1 MEQAAGLD
9 NLIPQGI
16 GSENTSKSMGFIMKL
31 TLIIVMIMVVVF
43 LARIGMA
50 LIFMF
55 KNPSGSPYILDGM
68 LSGIEKK
75 TVTQN
80 PALTD
85 SVTIFRSRN
94 QSSGMEFTWST
105 WLFVNSD
112 SNFSSSDTDKW
123 SHIFH
128 KGPVDTILTSDTCA
142 TTTAR
147 CNRKATNHEEF
158 EAWLGVDVSENFGY
172 YTKTSFEDVNLN
184 GEVTTCSED
193 VNCPNRDLLSYGN
206 GGLYSPDYLY
216 DYKQGMAFPINSPGL
231 YLSKETN
238 NLKFIMS
245 TMGDYSNI
253 EDDGNPAEAGDDNSS
268 SKLFESIDI
277 SGIPL
282 DKWFCL
288 VIRAKNNVLDAYVNG
303 VIHTRHYVEH
313 VMKQTYYDVQFG
325 LNGGWNGY
333 ISSLKYHNKGI
344 SAVEIQ
350 NICNKG
356 PNLNSLSG
364 IKPSEGDNIS
374 KLSQK
379 WYGY

>member
-1 MEQAAGLD
+1 MEQAVELD

-55 KNPSGSPYILDGM
+55 KNPSETPYILDGM

-75 TVTQN
+75 TITQN
-80 PALTD
+80 PHLSE

-112 SNFSSSDTDKW
+112 GNFSSSDTGQW

-128 KGPVDTILTSDTCA
+128 KGPVNTILTDNCTIGDGDTA
-142 TTTAR
+142 KR
-147 CNRKATNHEEF
+147 CGRNADSVGD
-158 EAWLGVDVSENFGY
+158 WLGSSEGSYNYGNN
-172 YTKTSFEDVNLN
+172 TNDDNTNAKGARTNI
-184 GEVTTCSED
+184 
-193 VNCPNRDLLSYGN
+193 LSYGDN
-206 GGLYSPDYLY
+206 GLYSPDYLY
-216 DYKQGMAFPINSPGL
+216 GYEAGMAFPINSPGL

-238 NLKFIMS
+238 ELRFIMS

-253 EDDGNPAEAGDDNSS
+253 DDAGSIGGNVSN
-268 SKLFESIDI
+268 KLFESIDI

-313 VMKQTYYDVQFG
+313 VMKQTYYDVHFG
-325 LNGGWNGY
+325 LNGGWNGN

-364 IKPSEGDNIS
+364 IKPSKGDNIS
-374 KLSQK
+374 NLSQK

>member
-1 MEQAAGLD
+1 MEQAVGLD

-55 KNPSGSPYILDGM
+55 KNPSESPYILDGM

-80 PALTD
+80 PGLTD

-112 SNFSSSDTDKW
+112 GNFSSSNEDIW

-128 KGPVDTILTSDTCA
+128 KGPIDTILTTDKTCA
-142 TTTAR
+142 AGGDAR
-147 CNRKATNHEEF
+147 CFR
-158 EAWLGVDVSENFGY
+158 EAKSHTDFSDWLGDASGNFGY
-172 YTKTSFEDVNLN
+172 YSGDTDDQFDDVNLN
-184 GEVTTCSED
+184 GTVNNCTPNT
-193 VNCPNRDLLSYGN
+193 NCPDRFLLSYGS
-206 GGLYSPDYLY
+206 GLYSPDYLY
-216 DYKQGMAFPINSPGL
+216 GYNQGMAFPINSPGL

-238 NLKFIMS
+238 SLRFIMS
-245 TMGDYSNI
+245 TMGDHSNI
-253 EDDGNPAEAGDDNSS
+253 TGADAGGNDDNN
-268 SKLFESIDI
+268 KLFESIDI

-313 VMKQTYYDVQFG
+313 VMKQTYYDVHFG

>member
-1 MEQAAGLD
+1 MEQASGLD
-9 NLIPQGI
+9 NLIPEGI

-31 TLIIVMIMVVVF
+31 TLIIVMVMVVVF

-50 LIFMF
+50 LIVMF
-55 KNPSGSPYILDGM
+55 KNPSESPYILDGM
-68 LSGIEKK
+68 LSGIENK

-80 PALTD
+80 PGLTD
-85 SVTIFRSRN
+85 SITIFRSRN
-94 QSSGMEFTWST
+94 QASGMEFTWST

-112 SNFSSSDTDKW
+112 GNFDSTNYNQWK
-123 SHIFH
+123 HIFH
-128 KGPVDTILTSDTCA
+128 KGPVDNILSSTCSEMEGGE
-142 TTTAR
+142 R
-147 CNRKATNHEEF
+147 CTRVTNEF
-158 EAWLGVDVSENFGY
+158 PWSGSAVNYNYEN
-172 YTKTSFEDVNLN
+172 VNLN
-184 GEVTTCSED
+184 TTNSQAQSSI
-193 VNCPNRDLLSYGN
+193 LSYGD
-206 GGLYSPDYLY
+206 GLLYSPDYLY
-216 DYKQGMAFPINSPGL
+216 GYQEGMAFAINSPGL

-238 NLKFIMS
+238 KLRFIMS
-245 TMGDYSNI
+245 TIAHEEIY
-253 EDDGNPAEAGDDNSS
+253 DNSVGGNHDT
-268 SKLFESIDI
+268 KLFESIDI
-277 SGIPL
+277 SNIPL

-288 VIRAKNNVLDAYVNG
+288 VIRGKNNVLDAYVNG

-313 VMKQTYYDVQFG
+313 VMKQTYYDLHFG
-325 LNGGWNGY
+325 LNNGWNGY

-364 IKPSEGDNIS
+364 IKPSESDNIS

>member
-1 MEQAAGLD
+1 MEQAVGLD

-55 KNPSGSPYILDGM
+55 KNPSESPYILDGM

-75 TVTQN
+75 TITQN
-80 PALTD
+80 PHLSE

-112 SNFSSSDTDKW
+112 GNFSSSDTDNKW

-128 KGPVDTILTSDTCA
+128 KGPVNTILTDNCDTALDDTKKRCGRSTTNMADWLGDDYISYNYSDEDTTDNRNALSDT
-142 TTTAR
+142 R
-147 CNRKATNHEEF
+147 
-158 EAWLGVDVSENFGY
+158 
-172 YTKTSFEDVNLN
+172 TKV
-184 GEVTTCSED
+184 
-193 VNCPNRDLLSYGN
+193 LSYDS
-206 GGLYSPDYLY
+206 GLYSPDYLY
-216 DYKQGMAFPINSPGL
+216 GYEAGMAFPINSPGL

-238 NLKFIMS
+238 ELRFIMS

-253 EDDGNPAEAGDDNSS
+253 TDDNVGGDENT
-268 SKLFESIDI
+268 KLFESIDI

-313 VMKQTYYDVQFG
+313 VMKQTYYDVHFG

-350 NICNKG
+350 NICNKE

-374 KLSQK
+374 NLSQK

>member
-1 MEQAAGLD
+1 MEQAVGLD

-16 GSENTSKSMGFIMKL
+16 GSKNTSKSMGFIMKL

-55 KNPSGSPYILDGM
+55 KNPSESPYILDGM
-68 LSGIEKK
+68 LSGIENK

-112 SNFSSSDTDKW
+112 GNFSSSNDDIW

-128 KGPVDTILTSDTCA
+128 KGPIDTILKDECQPTGSGRCTREADDQSEIDNWLDT
-142 TTTAR
+142 
-147 CNRKATNHEEF
+147 TNT
-158 EAWLGVDVSENFGY
+158 NFGY
-172 YTKTSFEDVNLN
+172 GTLTGTDGANLN
-184 GEVTTCSED
+184 AKVDTAGAANGAGPERKV
-193 VNCPNRDLLSYGN
+193 LSYGS
-206 GGLYSPDYLY
+206 GLYSPDYLY
-216 DYKQGMAFPINSPGL
+216 GYNQGMAFPINSPGL
-231 YLSKETN
+231 YLSKATN
-238 NLKFIMS
+238 KIRFIMS

-253 EDDGNPAEAGDDNSS
+253 NDEGGAAGGDSNN
-268 SKLFESIDI
+268 KLFESIDI

-313 VMKQTYYDVQFG
+313 VMKQTYHDVHFG
-325 LNGGWNGY
+325 LNDGWNGY

-356 PNLNSLSG
+356 PKLNSLSG
-364 IKPSEGDNIS
+364 IKPSESDNIS

>member
-9 NLIPQGI
+9 NLIPEGI
-16 GSENTSKSMGFIMKL
+16 SSENTSKSMGFIMKL

-55 KNPSGSPYILDGM
+55 KNPSESPYILDGM

-80 PALTD
+80 PGLTD
-85 SVTIFRSRN
+85 SITIFRSRN
-94 QSSGMEFTWST
+94 QASGMEFTWST

-112 SNFSSSDTDKW
+112 GNFSNSDINNKW

-128 KGPVDTILTSDTCA
+128 KGPVNTILTDDC
-142 TTTAR
+142 TTD
-147 CNRKATNHEEF
+147 H
-158 EAWLGVDVSENFGY
+158 D
-172 YTKTSFEDVNLN
+172 
-184 GEVTTCSED
+184 VTTERCGRRTTD
-193 VNCPNRDLLSYGN
+193 LDNWLRDDPTRYSYSTDTTDNMNALNSSRTKVLSYDS
-206 GGLYSPDYLY
+206 GLYSPDYLY
-216 DYKQGMAFPINSPGL
+216 GYEAGMAFPINSPGL

-238 NLKFIMS
+238 KLRFIMS
-245 TMGDYSNI
+245 TITNNDDI
-253 EDDGNPAEAGDDNSS
+253 ESGKVGGDDDT
-268 SKLFESIDI
+268 KLFESIDI
-277 SGIPL
+277 SNIPL

-288 VIRAKNNVLDAYVNG
+288 VIRGKNNVLDAYVNG

-313 VMKQTYYDVQFG
+313 VMKQTYYDLHFG
-325 LNGGWNGY
+325 LNNGWNGY

-356 PNLNSLSG
+356 PNLNSISG
-364 IKPSEGDNIS
+364 IKPSESDNIS

>member
-55 KNPSGSPYILDGM
+55 KNPSESPYILDGM

-75 TVTQN
+75 TVTQD
-80 PALTD
+80 PGLTD

-112 SNFSSSDTDKW
+112 GNFSSSNDDIW

-128 KGPVDTILTSDTCA
+128 KGPIDTILKDECTPSMD
-142 TTTAR
+142 R
-147 CNRKATNHEEF
+147 CTRKASSLTDI
-158 EAWLGVDVSENFGY
+158 EAWLETNFNYGVLLNS
-172 YTKTSFEDVNLN
+172 TNLN
-184 GEVTTCSED
+184 AKVGSRVDTGTAGPEREV
-193 VNCPNRDLLSYGN
+193 LSYGS
-206 GGLYSPDYLY
+206 GLYSPDYLY
-216 DYKQGMAFPINSPGL
+216 GYNQGMAFPINSPGL
-231 YLSKETN
+231 YLSKATN
-238 NLKFIMS
+238 KIRFIMS

-253 EDDGNPAEAGDDNSS
+253 YDAVGNVGGLNSTN
-268 SKLFESIDI
+268 KLFESIDI

-313 VMKQTYYDVQFG
+313 VMKQTYHDVHFG
-325 LNGGWNGY
+325 LNDGWNGY

-356 PNLNSLSG
+356 PKLNSLSG
-364 IKPSEGDNIS
+364 IKPSESDNIS

>member
-1 MEQAAGLD
+1 MEQATGLD

-43 LARIGMA
+43 LTRIGMA

-55 KNPSGSPYILDGM
+55 KNPSESPYILDGM

-80 PALTD
+80 PGLTD
-85 SVTIFRSRN
+85 SITIFRSRN
-94 QSSGMEFTWST
+94 QASGMEFTWST

-112 SNFSSSDTDKW
+112 GNFDSTDGW

-128 KGPVDTILTSDTCA
+128 KGPVDTILTDDCA
-142 TTTAR
+142 GGEANGRCAR
-147 CNRKATNHEEF
+147 RADN
-158 EAWLGVDVSENFGY
+158 EAEVVEWLGDGAPNFGY
-172 YTKTSFEDVNLN
+172 SHDLIDTDNLN
-184 GEVTTCSED
+184 AKTDGGRD
-193 VNCPNRDLLSYGN
+193 VLSYGS
-206 GGLYSPDYLY
+206 GLYSPDYLY
-216 DYKQGMAFPINSPGL
+216 GYSHGMAFPINSPGL
-231 YLSKETN
+231 YLSKATN
-238 NLKFIMS
+238 SLKFIMS
-245 TMGDYSNI
+245 TMGELDVAD
-253 EDDGNPAEAGDDNSS
+253 EVAGGNENN
-268 SKLFESIDI
+268 KLFETIDI

-303 VIHTRHYVEH
+303 VIHTRRYVEH
-313 VMKQTYYDVQFG
+313 VMKQTYYDVHFG
-325 LNGGWNGY
+325 LNTGWNGS

-364 IKPSEGDNIS
+364 IKPGKGDNIS